1 MSVSLIK
8 KESHEKYT
16 KLTDE
21 KDLSPERLKMLTFK
35 QYLVFQKNTIKEK
48 NTAKQFFR
56 IEKLKHLNKN

>member
-21 KDLSPERLKMLTFK
+21 KDLSPERLKMLTFT
-35 QYLVFQKNTIKEK
+35 TIFSFSKK
-48 NTAKQFFR
+48 YNKR
-56 IEKLKHLNKN
+56 KKHSETIF

>member
-21 KDLSPERLKMLTFK
+21 KDLSPERLKMLTFT
-35 QYLVFQKNTIKEK
+35 TIFSFSKK
-48 NTAKQFFR
+48 YNKRKKRFFR